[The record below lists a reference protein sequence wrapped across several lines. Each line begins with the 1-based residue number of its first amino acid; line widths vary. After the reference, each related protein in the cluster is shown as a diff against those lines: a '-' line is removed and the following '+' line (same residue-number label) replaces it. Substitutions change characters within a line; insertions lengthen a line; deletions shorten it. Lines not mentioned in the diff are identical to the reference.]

1 MPKRGQCQVCLHP
14 EVAEIDRLLISGEEG
29 GTRKLAER
37 FGVSRGSLNR
47 HRKHHMARALAAAS
61 GAVVTRVDPDP
72 GGLLQQLA
80 ALERRV
86 TAMLDKAEKND
97 DIALA
102 LKAATE
108 LRNQVELLAK
118 LAGEIS
124 GTGLGRADV
133 KRIVRELA
141 EVVKVVVRD
150 PEQLG
155 RIQEGWKRVR
165 LF

>member
-1 MPKRGQCQVCLHP
+1 
-14 EVAEIDRLLISGEEG
+14 
-29 GTRKLAER
+29 
-37 FGVSRGSLNR
+37 
-47 HRKHHMARALAAAS
+47 
-61 GAVVTRVDPDP
+61 
-72 GGLLQQLA
+72 
-80 ALERRV
+80 
-86 TAMLDKAEKND
+86 MLDKAEKND